1 MQTRQFNAFIGRHRL
16 MIGAC
21 AAVLLLAACGKSK
34 QEATV
39 QVPPPKVVVAE
50 VTQQTIP
57 VSMDFSATVKAVK
70 SIDIIPRVSGYVVE
84 RYFTEGD
91 YVKEGTALYLIDPKP
106 YQANLDATQAK
117 LVRDQASV
125 KLWEAEVTRYTRLAN
140 QKAGSVE
147 DKEKAIA
154 HLAEFKATVAQDQA
168 DIDNTELQ
176 LGYTHITAPF
186 DGRIQKTRINIGQ
199 LVHEQQDILTT
210 LVQMHPIYVIF
221 NLPRTQSYQVQ
232 KLRHEGL
239 GMQTLD
245 QYKASIQLPD
255 GSPYPHQGAVDYV
268 SAQVNPNTDTFEAR
282 ALFPNQVIEGK
293 DADLMPGQYTPLTL
307 IVGRRPDALLIPQ
320 PALIQSQA
328 GMHVYVLGKDN
339 KVDHRKVEV
348 GNAYQHYWIIEKG
361 LSKGEKVIVKG
372 VQKVKQGMTVTVVK
386 PGPAGKPASS

>member
-125 KLWEAEVTRYTRLAN
+125 KLWEAEVTRYTRLAK

-210 LVQMHPIYVIF
+210 LVQMDPIYVIF
-221 NLPRTQSYQVQ
+221 NLSRTQSYQVQ

>member
-1 MQTRQFNAFIGRHRL
+1 
-16 MIGAC
+16 
-21 AAVLLLAACGKSK
+21 
-34 QEATV
+34 
-39 QVPPPKVVVAE
+39 
-50 VTQQTIP
+50 
-57 VSMDFSATVKAVK
+57 
-70 SIDIIPRVSGYVVE
+70 
-84 RYFTEGD
+84 
-91 YVKEGTALYLIDPKP
+91 
-106 YQANLDATQAK
+106 
-117 LVRDQASV
+117 
-125 KLWEAEVTRYTRLAN
+125 
-140 QKAGSVE
+140 
-147 DKEKAIA
+147 
-154 HLAEFKATVAQDQA
+154 
-168 DIDNTELQ
+168 
-176 LGYTHITAPF
+176 
-186 DGRIQKTRINIGQ
+186 
-199 LVHEQQDILTT
+199 
-210 LVQMHPIYVIF
+210 
-221 NLPRTQSYQVQ
+221 
-232 KLRHEGL
+232 
-239 GMQTLD
+239 MQTLD